1 MVVVP
6 VGDEHRVEVVHRDL
20 LERDRPPNL
29 RDPGSQER
37 IGQQSYPVEL
47 DEDRSVADVLHPSH
61 CAIVGRFMLA
71 AMPYVPAEDRYVR
84 MQYRRSGRSG
94 LLLPAISLGLW
105 HNFGHDR
112 PLDTGRAVLR
122 RAFDLGITH
131 FDLANNYGPPYGSA
145 EENFGQIFRTDLA
158 PFRDELVLST
168 KAGYD
173 MWPGPYGEWG
183 SRKYLLSSLDQSLAR
198 MSVDYVD
205 IFYSH
210 RFDPQTPLEETMGAL
225 DTAVR
230 QGKALYVGISSYSAA
245 KTAEATSILRE
256 LGTPLVIHQPSYS
269 MLNRWIEP
277 DLLDTLEELGIGC
290 IVFSP
295 LAQGMLTD
303 KYLEGIPA
311 GSRATQ
317 HSTLSPDLITEES
330 LAKIRALNEI
340 AARRGQ
346 TLAQMAIAWV
356 LRDLRVTS
364 ALVGASSV
372 EQLEANVGALDRPD
386 FLEEEL
392 AEIDRYATESDINLW
407 ATSSQE

>member
-1 MVVVP
+1 VT
-6 VGDEHRVEVVHRDL
+6 
-20 LERDRPPNL
+20 
-29 RDPGSQER
+29 
-37 IGQQSYPVEL
+37 
-47 DEDRSVADVLHPSH
+47 
-61 CAIVGRFMLA
+61 
-71 AMPYVPAEDRYVR
+71 YVPDDRRYER
-84 MQYRRSGRSG
+84 MAYRRSGRSG

-105 HNFGHDR
+105 HNFGGDR
-112 PLDTGRAVLR
+112 PPEMGAAILR

-145 EENFGQIFRTDLA
+145 EENFGRFFASDFA
-158 PFRDELVLST
+158 PYRDELIIST

-183 SRKYLLSSLDQSLAR
+183 SRKYLLASLDQSLSR
-198 MSVDYVD
+198 MGLDYVD

-210 RFDPQTPLEETMGAL
+210 RFDPETPLEETMGAL
-225 DTAVR
+225 DAAVR
-230 QGKALYVGISSYSAA
+230 QGKALYVGISSYSAG
-245 KTAEATSILRE
+245 KTAEAYAILRE

-269 MLNRWIEP
+269 MLNRWIEDD
-277 DLLDTLEELGIGC
+277 DLLETLGELGIGC

-317 HSTLSPDLITEES
+317 HSSLSPDLITDEAREK
-330 LAKIRALNEI
+330 LRELNEI

-346 TLAQMAIAWV
+346 SLAQLALAWT
-356 LRDLRVTS
+356 LRDPRITS

-372 EQLEANVGALDRPD
+372 EQLEANVAAIERLDFTED
-386 FLEEEL
+386 EL
-392 AEIDRYATESDINLW
+392 AEIDRYATDSGINIWAES
-407 ATSSQE
+407 SRE